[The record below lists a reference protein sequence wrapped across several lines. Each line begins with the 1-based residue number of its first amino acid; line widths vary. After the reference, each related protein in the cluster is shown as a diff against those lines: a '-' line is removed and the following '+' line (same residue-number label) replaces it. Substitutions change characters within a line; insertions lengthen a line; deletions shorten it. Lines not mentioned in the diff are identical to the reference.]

1 MRIERIGDNKVR
13 FTQNEI
19 FSGMLVRLFAK
30 SLDRDT
36 LRGFNEM
43 NQALRERA
51 ERRAKDDARTA
62 ERLYELG

>member
-1 MRIERIGDNKVR
+1 MRIERIGDNKAR